1 MSWHMFCGLSVSVC
15 LLVTT
20 ISPARTAEQV
30 EMSVGR
36 LAWANEPCV
45 RWGVHWRHLAN
56 AIAWIDAALCQAS
69 STTCYGLGIPLITLK
84 KSQGTEGRWL
94 SPWSATISQ
103 WLGYYGLHWW
113 QQPVFVSRITRA
125 VKGGGIFMTFGEWVD
140 CVMERSRVYCG
151 RLRMFRVRNST
162 LLLASNDILW
172 QRYALCWVS
181 SSIQCFTRVF
191 LCHCCWYA
199 IMMPPQFIQ
208 LAITSISVFILM
220 PFLELLCIFTK
231 TAHQNF
237 SSSIFH
243 QQHCLKDC
251 T

>member
-1 MSWHMFCGLSVSVC
+1 MNRVLDGVYIGATWRMRLHGLMRPYVKLVRR
-15 LLVTT
+15 LVTGWEFPW
-20 ISPARTAEQV
+20 S
-30 EMSVGR
+30 
-36 LAWANEPCV
+36 
-45 RWGVHWRHLAN
+45 HWRNHK
-56 AIAWIDAALCQAS
+56 ALKAGDCLREVRPYHSGLVITAS
-69 STTCYGLGIPLITLK
+69 IGGS
-84 KSQGTEGRWL
+84 SQCL
-94 SPWSATISQ
+94 
-103 WLGYYGLHWW
+103 
-113 QQPVFVSRITRA
+113 FVSRITRA
-125 VKGGGIFMTFGEWVD
+125 VKGGIFMTFGEWVD

-151 RLRMFRVRNST
+151 RLCMFGVRNST